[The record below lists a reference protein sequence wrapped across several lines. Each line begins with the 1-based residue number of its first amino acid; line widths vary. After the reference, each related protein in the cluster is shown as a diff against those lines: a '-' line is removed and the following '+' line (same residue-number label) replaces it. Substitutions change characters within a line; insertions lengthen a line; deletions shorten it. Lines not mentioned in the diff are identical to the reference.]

1 LEAKPSTL
9 AREWGKKKAAERRDS
24 LYTDSHWSVYR
35 YASLLDQKKELTHT
49 IRIACGNELRD
60 PLRESYSALT
70 KIRPLVTIHLPF
82 HLCHHLLLSLIRSSH
97 ERALLWESNK
107 TRFIAGAP
115 RSKILTLHTDR

>member
-1 LEAKPSTL
+1 
-9 AREWGKKKAAERRDS
+9 
-24 LYTDSHWSVYR
+24 
-35 YASLLDQKKELTHT
+35 
-49 IRIACGNELRD
+49 
-60 PLRESYSALT
+60 
-70 KIRPLVTIHLPF
+70 VTIHLPF